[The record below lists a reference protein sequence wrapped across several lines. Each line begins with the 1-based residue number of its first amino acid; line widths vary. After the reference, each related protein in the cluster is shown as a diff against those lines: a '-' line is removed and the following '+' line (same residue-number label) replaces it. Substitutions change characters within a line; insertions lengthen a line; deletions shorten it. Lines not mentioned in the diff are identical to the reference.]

1 MIEMINLRTKPN
13 LCING
18 EEYLIVC
25 LTCTCFSNTCSEISA
40 GSAVQRIMLDSV
52 YIPIIH

>member
-25 LTCTCFSNTCSEISA
+25 LTCTCFSNTCSEISV